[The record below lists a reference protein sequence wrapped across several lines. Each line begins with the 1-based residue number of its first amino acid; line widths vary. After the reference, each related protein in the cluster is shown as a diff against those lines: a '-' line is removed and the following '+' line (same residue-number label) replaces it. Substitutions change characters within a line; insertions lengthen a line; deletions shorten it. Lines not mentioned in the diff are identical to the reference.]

1 MRRALLAIILLAYG
15 KLDMPKKILFVD
27 DEAKWREM
35 VSEFLTCAGY
45 EVRTAENGTEAM
57 LAADQVRPDLMVLD
71 LNLSGESGFNLMA
84 FLVENH
90 PGIPIIVHSGLSN
103 DDEAIQFMLANGAY
117 RYVQKS
123 SLEALLKAVQEAPS
137 ALASRTAEPA

>member
-1 MRRALLAIILLAYG
+1 
-15 KLDMPKKILFVD
+15 MPKKILFVD
-27 DEAKWREM
+27 DEAQWRDM
-35 VSEFLTCAGY
+35 VSEYFQDAGY
-45 EVRTAENGTEAM
+45 EVRTAQNGTEAM
-57 LAADQVRPDLMVLD
+57 LAADQVRPDLMILD

-103 DDEAIQFMLANGAY
+103 DDAAIQFMLANGAH

-137 ALASRTAEPA
+137 ALATRTVEPS